1 MLRDIRRTKGQF
13 FAVLTMIILG
23 VAILAAVYGA
33 YANMRSSVDDT
44 YDELNFADFVV
55 AFQSAPESVGG
66 DVAALDGVAEVD
78 ARLVLEVPV
87 TFAGIQEP
95 VVGRL
100 VSVPADGHPLVN
112 DVRIEK
118 GRYPVAGAREVVLE
132 RRFAEHHGIE
142 VGATLYVTNSS
153 GAWPYTV
160 TGMGVSPE
168 YLWPA
173 KTPREHMPDILRRW
187 GVLFVPLPDIQ
198 ALAGMN
204 GSVNQV
210 AVVMDAGAD
219 QEKVLGDV
227 METLAPYGITEVVDR
242 ENQPSDMIIR
252 LTMDMLSQLA
262 FILPLFFLLIVAL
275 STNVLL
281 TRLVYVQRTN
291 IGMLRALGYSR
302 GSMLRHYLAFA
313 LILGLSG
320 SILGYL
326 LGYALSYPVTDLF
339 SQSVNLSN
347 VPVRPQLELL
357 AIGVGLSIA
366 FTAVAGIVPAWRASR
381 LRPAEAMRPPVPAW
395 GRRSRLGRIFPGRP
409 RIPTSW
415 KHPVRN
421 VLRNR
426 RRTAFT
432 ILGLALAVS
441 VLVVPLSFLDSMNWV
456 TDSAFDR
463 IQRYDMKV
471 YLQMPHPLDNLTS
484 LESWEEIS
492 VAEPAIDIPTSVV
505 RDGET
510 YSVLVTGFASSTE
523 LYGLY
528 DRSWEPVTTVD
539 DGILLARVY
548 EKHGF
553 RVGDQIE
560 MLSQSVEVKGFV
572 SDFGTTGFVTLDTA
586 QRWLGMNGT
595 ATSVMLE
602 LAPGADEQA
611 VRARLFASLPVLA
624 VESTDQVLSDWN
636 EMLALFYG
644 FIYMLLIFGV
654 AIALAIVY
662 NAVTMNVMEE
672 GRELATMRTLGT
684 PRSVLTKLVTAE
696 TLLLI
701 IPGAI
706 LGLILGTYLTGYFT
720 SLYSSDLFVL
730 DPVIYPQTYIVSFA
744 AAVLVALLSEWPSL
758 RNVRRMNL
766 AKVTKERVS

>member
-1 MLRDIRRTKGQF
+1 MSVLGRKTLRDIRRTKGQF

-33 YANMRSSVDDT
+33 YANIRSSIDDT
-44 YDELNFADFVV
+44 YEELNFADFVV
-55 AFQSAPESVGG
+55 AFQSAPESVGS
-66 DVAALDGVAEVD
+66 DVGALDGVAEVD

-100 VSVPADGHPLVN
+100 VSVPAEGHPPVN

-118 GRYPVAGAREVVLE
+118 GRYPVAGVGEVVLE

-142 VGATLYVTNSS
+142 VGATLYVSNSS

-173 KTPREHMPDILRRW
+173 KTPREHMPDVLRRW
-187 GVLFVPLPDIQ
+187 GVIFIPLPDIQ
-198 ALAGMN
+198 ALAGMD

-227 METLAPYGITEVVDR
+227 LETLAPYGITEVVNR
-242 ENQPSDMIIR
+242 ENQPSDMILR

-320 SILGYL
+320 SVLGYL
-326 LGYALSYPVTDLF
+326 MGYALSYPVTDLF
-339 SQSVNLSN
+339 SQSVNLSD
-347 VPVRPQLELL
+347 VPVRPQFELL
-357 AIGVGLSIA
+357 AIGVGLSLA

-381 LRPAEAMRPPVPAW
+381 LGPAEAMRPPVPAW
-395 GRRSRLGRIFPGRP
+395 GRRSRLRRISPGRSK
-409 RIPTSW
+409 IPTSW

-456 TDSAFDR
+456 TDVGFDR
-463 IQRYDMKV
+463 IQRYDLKV

-492 VAEPAIDIPTSVV
+492 VAEPCWSI
-505 RDGET
+505 G
-510 YSVLVTGFASSTE
+510 
-523 LYGLY
+523 
-528 DRSWEPVTTVD
+528 
-539 DGILLARVY
+539 
-548 EKHGF
+548 
-553 RVGDQIE
+553 
-560 MLSQSVEVKGFV
+560 
-572 SDFGTTGFVTLDTA
+572 
-586 QRWLGMNGT
+586 
-595 ATSVMLE
+595 
-602 LAPGADEQA
+602 
-611 VRARLFASLPVLA
+611 
-624 VESTDQVLSDWN
+624 
-636 EMLALFYG
+636 
-644 FIYMLLIFGV
+644 
-654 AIALAIVY
+654 
-662 NAVTMNVMEE
+662 
-672 GRELATMRTLGT
+672 GR
-684 PRSVLTKLVTAE
+684 
-696 TLLLI
+696 
-701 IPGAI
+701 
-706 LGLILGTYLTGYFT
+706 
-720 SLYSSDLFVL
+720 
-730 DPVIYPQTYIVSFA
+730 
-744 AAVLVALLSEWPSL
+744 
-758 RNVRRMNL
+758 
-766 AKVTKERVS
+766 